1 MFQINL
7 INWNKRLAIYYTY
20 VIELK
25 RRIAIIY
32 QSVLYYCNE
41 IILLA
46 TQKLKHL
53 AHGDS

>member
-32 QSVLYYCNE
+32 QSVL
-41 IILLA
+41 
-46 TQKLKHL
+46 
-53 AHGDS
+53 